1 MKQLNLHGVEVC
13 IATPPKLEKAGA
25 NPTEWH
31 RLDASG
37 ALLLQP
43 LQWRGALIAAGYDL
57 SRVGRWNKPCCPI
70 ESPVLFLFKLVS
82 VNANSFQFV

>member
-13 IATPPKLEKAGA
+13 IATTHELEKAGA
-25 NPTEWH
+25 NPAEWH

-43 LQWRGALIAAGYDL
+43 LQRCDAIITACYDL
-57 SRVGRWNKPCCPI
+57 SRVGRWN
-70 ESPVLFLFKLVS
+70 
-82 VNANSFQFV
+82 